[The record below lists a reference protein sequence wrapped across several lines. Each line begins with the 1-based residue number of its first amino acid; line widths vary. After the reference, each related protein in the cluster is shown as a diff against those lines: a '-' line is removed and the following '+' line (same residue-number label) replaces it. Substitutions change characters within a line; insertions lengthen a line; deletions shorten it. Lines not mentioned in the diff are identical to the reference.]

1 MYSFLFSAALENL
14 LFLALHITGSGSF
27 PRALSPKEERDC
39 LAGIRAGDPA
49 ARSRLIEHNLR
60 LVAHI
65 AKKYYAAG
73 GEQDDL
79 ISIGTIGLIKAVSTF
94 DSEKGSR
101 FSTYASRCIENE
113 ILMYFRSRKKAA
125 QDISLFDPIDTD
137 KDGNALT
144 LGALMADEGNILES
158 RVVAW
163 GMEHPNGIR
172 IRGNYMYVTQSY
184 LHPIHH
190 ESGKLVS
197 GVYRF
202 ALDEENV
209 KVNNDL
215 SDKNLFATFVTE
227 NPDCQ
232 YGADGIVFDREGN
245 LYVGNF
251 GDASINRITFRE
263 DGSLLENKAIAKD
276 FSQLESTDG
285 MIFDENG
292 SLYIADFNANAIGMM
307 TPDGTIRRIAQSP
320 DSDGLHGELNQP
332 GEPIVWDG
340 RIIAS
345 CFDLVTGPGKVNT
358 GHSMPAT
365 LAQLELER

>member
-1 MYSFLFSAALENL
+1 MEIDPHGNL
-14 LFLALHITGSGSF
+14 VLSCPNFADDSMSGCVVKLDRTGKVTKWF
-27 PRALSPKEERDC
+27 DVPVHEETGVARNM
-39 LAGIRAGDPA
+39 GIAFDGEYNVYLCDNQGWSERPELLYKG
-49 ARSRLIEHNLR
+49 RVLR
-60 LVAHI
+60 LKV
-65 AKKYYAAG
+65 
-73 GEQDDL
+73 DD
-79 ISIGTIGLIKAVSTF
+79 
-94 DSEKGSR
+94 D
-101 FSTYASRCIENE
+101 
-113 ILMYFRSRKKAA
+113 
-125 QDISLFDPIDTD
+125 
-137 KDGNALT
+137 
-144 LGALMADEGNILES
+144 GNILET
-158 RVVAW
+158 RVVAY

-172 IRGNYMYVTQSY
+172 IRNGYMYVTQSY

-209 KVNNDL
+209 RVTNTL
-215 SDKNLFATFVTE
+215 EDKNLFATFVTQ

-232 YGADGIVFDREGN
+232 YGADGIAFDRDGN

-263 DGSLLENKAIAKD
+263 DGSLLDNQVIAQD

-285 MIFDENG
+285 MVFDEKGN
-292 SLYIADFNANAIGMM
+292 LYIADFNANAIAVM
-307 TPDGTIRRIAQSP
+307 TPDGTLRRVAQSP

-340 RIIAS
+340 RVIAS

-365 LAQLELER
+365 LAQLELEP

>member
-1 MYSFLFSAALENL
+1 MQQSKLFCILPDYVCTPDGMEIAQYGNL
-14 LFLALHITGSGSF
+14 VLSCPNFADN
-27 PRALSPKEERDC
+27 ALSGCVVKIDKAGNVKKWFDVPVLEETGVARNM
-39 LAGIRAGDPA
+39 GIA
-49 ARSRLIEHNLR
+49 
-60 LVAHI
+60 
-65 AKKYYAAG
+65 
-73 GEQDDL
+73 
-79 ISIGTIGLIKAVSTF
+79 F
-94 DSEKGSR
+94 DSEYNVYLCDNQGWSERPELLYKGR
-101 FSTYASRCIENE
+101 VLR
-113 ILMYFRSRKKAA
+113 LKV
-125 QDISLFDPIDTD
+125 D
-137 KDGNALT
+137 
-144 LGALMADEGNILES
+144 DEGNILDS

-263 DGSLLENKAIAKD
+263 DGTMTGRT
-276 FSQLESTDG
+276 QLESGREMEWSGTWSIDFYDTRRDRYLNESEFELTLARGSATEQYGLRSCRQVKADG
-285 MIFDENG
+285 SYQY
-292 SLYIADFNANAIGMM
+292 SLVI
-307 TPDGTIRRIAQSP
+307 
-320 DSDGLHGELNQP
+320 SDGARTSDMVVCE
-332 GEPIVWDG
+332 
-340 RIIAS
+340 
-345 CFDLVTGPGKVNT
+345 
-358 GHSMPAT
+358 
-365 LAQLELER
+365 

>member
-1 MYSFLFSAALENL
+1 MRSSSLFSILPEYICTPDGMEIDPHGNL
-14 LFLALHITGSGSF
+14 VLSCPNFADDSMSGCVVKLDRTGKVTKWF
-27 PRALSPKEERDC
+27 DVPVHEETGVARNM
-39 LAGIRAGDPA
+39 GIAFDGEYNMYLCDNQGWSERPELLYKG
-49 ARSRLIEHNLR
+49 RVLR
-60 LVAHI
+60 LKV
-65 AKKYYAAG
+65 
-73 GEQDDL
+73 DD
-79 ISIGTIGLIKAVSTF
+79 
-94 DSEKGSR
+94 D
-101 FSTYASRCIENE
+101 
-113 ILMYFRSRKKAA
+113 
-125 QDISLFDPIDTD
+125 
-137 KDGNALT
+137 
-144 LGALMADEGNILES
+144 GNILET
-158 RVVAW
+158 RVVAY

-172 IRGNYMYVTQSY
+172 IRNGYMYVTQSY

-209 KVNNDL
+209 RVTNTL
-215 SDKNLFATFVTE
+215 EDKNLFATFVTQ

-232 YGADGIVFDREGN
+232 YGADGIAFDRDGN

-263 DGSLLENKAIAKD
+263 DGSLLDNQVIAQD

-285 MIFDENG
+285 MVFDEKGN
-292 SLYIADFNANAIGMM
+292 LYIADFNANAIAVM
-307 TPDGTIRRIAQSP
+307 TPDGTLRRVAQSP

-340 RIIAS
+340 RVIAS

-365 LAQLELER
+365 LAQLELEP

>member
-1 MYSFLFSAALENL
+1 MQQSKLFCILPDYVCTPDGMEIDQYGNL
-14 LFLALHITGSGSF
+14 VLSCPNFADD
-27 PRALSPKEERDC
+27 ALSGCVVKIDKAGNVKKWFDVPVLEETGVARNM
-39 LAGIRAGDPA
+39 GIAFDREYNVYLCDNQGWSERPELLYKG
-49 ARSRLIEHNLR
+49 RVLR
-60 LVAHI
+60 LKV
-65 AKKYYAAG
+65 
-73 GEQDDL
+73 D
-79 ISIGTIGLIKAVSTF
+79 
-94 DSEKGSR
+94 
-101 FSTYASRCIENE
+101 
-113 ILMYFRSRKKAA
+113 
-125 QDISLFDPIDTD
+125 
-137 KDGNALT
+137 
-144 LGALMADEGNILES
+144 DEGNILES

-263 DGSLLENKAIAKD
+263 DGSLLENKTIAKD

>member
-1 MYSFLFSAALENL
+1 MRSSSLFSILPEYICTPDGMEIDPHGNL
-14 LFLALHITGSGSF
+14 VLSCPNFADDSMSGCVVKLDRTGKVTKWF
-27 PRALSPKEERDC
+27 DVPVHEETGVARNM
-39 LAGIRAGDPA
+39 GIAFDGEYNVYLCDNQGWSERPELLYKG
-49 ARSRLIEHNLR
+49 RVLR
-60 LVAHI
+60 LKV
-65 AKKYYAAG
+65 
-73 GEQDDL
+73 DD
-79 ISIGTIGLIKAVSTF
+79 
-94 DSEKGSR
+94 D
-101 FSTYASRCIENE
+101 
-113 ILMYFRSRKKAA
+113 
-125 QDISLFDPIDTD
+125 
-137 KDGNALT
+137 
-144 LGALMADEGNILES
+144 GNILET
-158 RVVAW
+158 RVVAY

-172 IRGNYMYVTQSY
+172 IRNGYMYVTQSY

-197 GVYRF
+197 GVYRV

-209 KVNNDL
+209 RVTNTL
-215 SDKNLFATFVTE
+215 EDKNLFATFVTQ

-232 YGADGIVFDREGN
+232 YGADGIAFDRDGN

-263 DGSLLENKAIAKD
+263 DGSLLDNQVIAQD

-285 MIFDENG
+285 MVFDEKGN
-292 SLYIADFNANAIGMM
+292 LYIADFNANAIAVM
-307 TPDGTIRRIAQSP
+307 TPDGTLRRVAQSP

-340 RIIAS
+340 RVIAS

-365 LAQLELER
+365 LAQLELEP

>member
-1 MYSFLFSAALENL
+1 MQQSKLFCILPDYVCTPDGMEIDQYGNL
-14 LFLALHITGSGSF
+14 VLSCPNFADD
-27 PRALSPKEERDC
+27 ALSGCVVKIDKAGNVKKWFDVPVLEETGVARNM
-39 LAGIRAGDPA
+39 GIA
-49 ARSRLIEHNLR
+49 
-60 LVAHI
+60 
-65 AKKYYAAG
+65 
-73 GEQDDL
+73 
-79 ISIGTIGLIKAVSTF
+79 F
-94 DSEKGSR
+94 DSEYNVYLCDNQGWSERPELLYKGR
-101 FSTYASRCIENE
+101 VLR
-113 ILMYFRSRKKAA
+113 LKV
-125 QDISLFDPIDTD
+125 D
-137 KDGNALT
+137 
-144 LGALMADEGNILES
+144 DEGNILES

-292 SLYIADFNANAIGMM
+292 SLYIADFNANSIGMM

>member
-1 MYSFLFSAALENL
+1 MQQSKLFCILPDYVCTPDGMEIDQYGNL
-14 LFLALHITGSGSF
+14 VLSCPNFADD
-27 PRALSPKEERDC
+27 ALSGCVVKIDKAGNVKKWFDVPVLEETGVARNM
-39 LAGIRAGDPA
+39 GIA
-49 ARSRLIEHNLR
+49 
-60 LVAHI
+60 
-65 AKKYYAAG
+65 
-73 GEQDDL
+73 
-79 ISIGTIGLIKAVSTF
+79 F
-94 DSEKGSR
+94 DSEYNVYLCDNQGWSERPELLYKGR
-101 FSTYASRCIENE
+101 VLR
-113 ILMYFRSRKKAA
+113 LKV
-125 QDISLFDPIDTD
+125 D
-137 KDGNALT
+137 
-144 LGALMADEGNILES
+144 DEGNILES

-263 DGSLLENKAIAKD
+263 DGSLLENKTIAKD

-307 TPDGTIRRIAQSP
+307 TPGGTIRRIAQSP

>member
-1 MYSFLFSAALENL
+1 MEIDQYGNL
-14 LFLALHITGSGSF
+14 VLSCPNFADD
-27 PRALSPKEERDC
+27 ALSGCVVKIDKAGNVKKWFDVPVLEETGVARNM
-39 LAGIRAGDPA
+39 GIA
-49 ARSRLIEHNLR
+49 
-60 LVAHI
+60 
-65 AKKYYAAG
+65 
-73 GEQDDL
+73 
-79 ISIGTIGLIKAVSTF
+79 F
-94 DSEKGSR
+94 DSEYNVYLCDNQGWSERPELLYKGR
-101 FSTYASRCIENE
+101 VLR
-113 ILMYFRSRKKAA
+113 LKV
-125 QDISLFDPIDTD
+125 D
-137 KDGNALT
+137 
-144 LGALMADEGNILES
+144 DEGNILES

-263 DGSLLENKAIAKD
+263 DGSLLENKTIAKD

>member
-1 MYSFLFSAALENL
+1 MQQSKLFCILPDYVCTPDGMEIDRYGNL
-14 LFLALHITGSGSF
+14 VLSCPNFADD
-27 PRALSPKEERDC
+27 ALSGCVVKIDKAGNVKKWFDVPVLEETGVARNM
-39 LAGIRAGDPA
+39 GIA
-49 ARSRLIEHNLR
+49 
-60 LVAHI
+60 
-65 AKKYYAAG
+65 
-73 GEQDDL
+73 
-79 ISIGTIGLIKAVSTF
+79 F
-94 DSEKGSR
+94 DSEYNVYLCDNQGWSERPELLYKGR
-101 FSTYASRCIENE
+101 VLR
-113 ILMYFRSRKKAA
+113 LKV
-125 QDISLFDPIDTD
+125 D
-137 KDGNALT
+137 
-144 LGALMADEGNILES
+144 DEGNILES

-263 DGSLLENKAIAKD
+263 DGSLLENKTIAKD

>member
-1 MYSFLFSAALENL
+1 MQQSKLFCILPDYVCTPDGMEIDQYGNL
-14 LFLALHITGSGSF
+14 VLSCPNFADD
-27 PRALSPKEERDC
+27 ALSGCVVKIDKAGNVKKWFDVPVLEETGVARNM
-39 LAGIRAGDPA
+39 GIA
-49 ARSRLIEHNLR
+49 
-60 LVAHI
+60 
-65 AKKYYAAG
+65 
-73 GEQDDL
+73 
-79 ISIGTIGLIKAVSTF
+79 F
-94 DSEKGSR
+94 DSEYNVYLCDNQGWSERPELLYKGR
-101 FSTYASRCIENE
+101 VLR
-113 ILMYFRSRKKAA
+113 LKV
-125 QDISLFDPIDTD
+125 D
-137 KDGNALT
+137 
-144 LGALMADEGNILES
+144 DEGNILDS

-263 DGSLLENKAIAKD
+263 DGSLLENKVIAKD

>member
-1 MYSFLFSAALENL
+1 MRSSSLFSILPEYICTPDGMEIDPHGNL
-14 LFLALHITGSGSF
+14 VLSCPNFADDSMSGCVVKLDRTGKVTKWF
-27 PRALSPKEERDC
+27 DVPVHEETGVARNM
-39 LAGIRAGDPA
+39 GIAFDGEYNVYLCDNQGWSERPELLYKG
-49 ARSRLIEHNLR
+49 RVLR
-60 LVAHI
+60 LKV
-65 AKKYYAAG
+65 
-73 GEQDDL
+73 DD
-79 ISIGTIGLIKAVSTF
+79 
-94 DSEKGSR
+94 D
-101 FSTYASRCIENE
+101 
-113 ILMYFRSRKKAA
+113 
-125 QDISLFDPIDTD
+125 
-137 KDGNALT
+137 
-144 LGALMADEGNILES
+144 GNILET
-158 RVVAW
+158 RVVAY

-172 IRGNYMYVTQSY
+172 IRNGYMYVTQSY

-209 KVNNDL
+209 RVTNTL
-215 SDKNLFATFVTE
+215 EDKNLFATFVTQ

-232 YGADGIVFDREGN
+232 YGADGIAFDRDGN

-263 DGSLLENKAIAKD
+263 DGSLLDNQVIAQD

-285 MIFDENG
+285 MVFDEKGN
-292 SLYIADFNANAIGMM
+292 LYIADFNANAIAVM
-307 TPDGTIRRIAQSP
+307 TPDGTLRRVAQSP

-365 LAQLELER
+365 LAQLELEP

>member
-1 MYSFLFSAALENL
+1 MQQSKLFCILPDYVCTPDGMEIDQYGNL
-14 LFLALHITGSGSF
+14 VLSCPNFADD
-27 PRALSPKEERDC
+27 ALSGCVVKIDKAGNVKKWFDVPVLEETGVARNM
-39 LAGIRAGDPA
+39 GIA
-49 ARSRLIEHNLR
+49 
-60 LVAHI
+60 
-65 AKKYYAAG
+65 
-73 GEQDDL
+73 
-79 ISIGTIGLIKAVSTF
+79 F
-94 DSEKGSR
+94 DSEYNVYLCDNQGWSERPELLYKGR
-101 FSTYASRCIENE
+101 VLR
-113 ILMYFRSRKKAA
+113 LKV
-125 QDISLFDPIDTD
+125 D
-137 KDGNALT
+137 
-144 LGALMADEGNILES
+144 DEGNILES

-263 DGSLLENKAIAKD
+263 DGSLLENKTIAKD

>member
-1 MYSFLFSAALENL
+1 MRSSSLFSILPEYICTPDGMEIDPHGNL
-14 LFLALHITGSGSF
+14 VLSCPNFADDSMSGCVVKLDRTGKVTKWF
-27 PRALSPKEERDC
+27 DVPVHEETGVARNM
-39 LAGIRAGDPA
+39 GIAFDGEYNVYLCDNQGWSERPELLYKG
-49 ARSRLIEHNLR
+49 RVLR
-60 LVAHI
+60 LKV
-65 AKKYYAAG
+65 
-73 GEQDDL
+73 DD
-79 ISIGTIGLIKAVSTF
+79 
-94 DSEKGSR
+94 D
-101 FSTYASRCIENE
+101 
-113 ILMYFRSRKKAA
+113 
-125 QDISLFDPIDTD
+125 
-137 KDGNALT
+137 
-144 LGALMADEGNILES
+144 GNILET
-158 RVVAW
+158 RVVAY

-172 IRGNYMYVTQSY
+172 IRNGYMYVTQSY

-209 KVNNDL
+209 RVTNTL
-215 SDKNLFATFVTE
+215 EDKNLFATFVTQ

-232 YGADGIVFDREGN
+232 YGADGIAFDRDGN

-263 DGSLLENKAIAKD
+263 DGSLLDNQVIAQD

-285 MIFDENG
+285 MVFDEKGN
-292 SLYIADFNANAIGMM
+292 LYIADFNANAIAVM
-307 TPDGTIRRIAQSP
+307 TPDGTLRRVAQSP

-340 RIIAS
+340 RVIAS

-365 LAQLELER
+365 LAQLELEP

>member
-1 MYSFLFSAALENL
+1 MRSSSLFSILPEYICTPDGMEIDPHGNL
-14 LFLALHITGSGSF
+14 VLSCPNFADDSMSGCVVKLDRTGKVTKWF
-27 PRALSPKEERDC
+27 DVPVHEETGVARNM
-39 LAGIRAGDPA
+39 GIAFDGEYNVYLCDNQGWSERPELLYKG
-49 ARSRLIEHNLR
+49 RVLR
-60 LVAHI
+60 LKV
-65 AKKYYAAG
+65 
-73 GEQDDL
+73 DD
-79 ISIGTIGLIKAVSTF
+79 
-94 DSEKGSR
+94 D
-101 FSTYASRCIENE
+101 
-113 ILMYFRSRKKAA
+113 
-125 QDISLFDPIDTD
+125 
-137 KDGNALT
+137 
-144 LGALMADEGNILES
+144 GNILET
-158 RVVAW
+158 RVVAY

-172 IRGNYMYVTQSY
+172 IRNGYMYVTQSY

-209 KVNNDL
+209 RVTNTL
-215 SDKNLFATFVTE
+215 EDKNLFATFVTQ

-232 YGADGIVFDREGN
+232 YGADGIAFDRDGN

-263 DGSLLENKAIAKD
+263 DGSLLDNQVIAQD
-276 FSQLESTDG
+276 FSQLDSTDG
-285 MIFDENG
+285 MVFDEKEN
-292 SLYIADFNANAIGMM
+292 LYIADFNANAIAVM
-307 TPDGTIRRIAQSP
+307 TPDGTLRRVAQSP

-340 RIIAS
+340 RVIAS

-365 LAQLELER
+365 LAQLELEP

>member
-1 MYSFLFSAALENL
+1 MQQSKLFCILPDYVCTPDGMEIDQYGNL
-14 LFLALHITGSGSF
+14 VLSCPNFADN
-27 PRALSPKEERDC
+27 ALSGCVVKIDKAGNVKKWFDVPVLEETGVARNM
-39 LAGIRAGDPA
+39 GIA
-49 ARSRLIEHNLR
+49 
-60 LVAHI
+60 
-65 AKKYYAAG
+65 
-73 GEQDDL
+73 
-79 ISIGTIGLIKAVSTF
+79 F
-94 DSEKGSR
+94 DSEYNVYLCDNQGWSERPELLYKGR
-101 FSTYASRCIENE
+101 VLR
-113 ILMYFRSRKKAA
+113 LKV
-125 QDISLFDPIDTD
+125 D
-137 KDGNALT
+137 
-144 LGALMADEGNILES
+144 DEGNILES

-263 DGSLLENKAIAKD
+263 DGSLLENKTIAKD

>member
-1 MYSFLFSAALENL
+1 MQQSKLFCILPDYVCTPDGMEIDQYGNL
-14 LFLALHITGSGSF
+14 VLSCPNFADD
-27 PRALSPKEERDC
+27 ALSGCVVKIDKAGNVKKWFDVPMLEETGVARNM
-39 LAGIRAGDPA
+39 GIA
-49 ARSRLIEHNLR
+49 
-60 LVAHI
+60 
-65 AKKYYAAG
+65 
-73 GEQDDL
+73 
-79 ISIGTIGLIKAVSTF
+79 F
-94 DSEKGSR
+94 DSEYNVYLCDNQGWSERPELLYKGR
-101 FSTYASRCIENE
+101 VLR
-113 ILMYFRSRKKAA
+113 LKV
-125 QDISLFDPIDTD
+125 D
-137 KDGNALT
+137 
-144 LGALMADEGNILES
+144 DEGNILES

-263 DGSLLENKAIAKD
+263 DGSLLENKTIAKD

>member
-1 MYSFLFSAALENL
+1 MQQSKLFCILPDYVCTPDGMEIDRYGNL
-14 LFLALHITGSGSF
+14 VLSCPNFADD
-27 PRALSPKEERDC
+27 ALSGCVVKIDKAGNVKKWFDVPVLEETGVARNM
-39 LAGIRAGDPA
+39 GIA
-49 ARSRLIEHNLR
+49 
-60 LVAHI
+60 
-65 AKKYYAAG
+65 
-73 GEQDDL
+73 
-79 ISIGTIGLIKAVSTF
+79 F
-94 DSEKGSR
+94 DSEYNVYLCDNQGWSERPELLYKGR
-101 FSTYASRCIENE
+101 VLR
-113 ILMYFRSRKKAA
+113 LKV
-125 QDISLFDPIDTD
+125 D
-137 KDGNALT
+137 
-144 LGALMADEGNILES
+144 DEGNILES

-263 DGSLLENKAIAKD
+263 DGSLLENKTIAKD

-345 CFDLVTGPGKVNT
+345 CFDLVKGPGKVNT

>member
-1 MYSFLFSAALENL
+1 MRSSSLFSILPEYICTPDGMEIDPHGNL
-14 LFLALHITGSGSF
+14 VLSCPNFADDSMSGCVVKLDRTGKVTKWF
-27 PRALSPKEERDC
+27 DVPVHEETGVARNM
-39 LAGIRAGDPA
+39 GIAFDGEYNVYLCDNQGWSERPELLYKG
-49 ARSRLIEHNLR
+49 RVLR
-60 LVAHI
+60 LKV
-65 AKKYYAAG
+65 
-73 GEQDDL
+73 DD
-79 ISIGTIGLIKAVSTF
+79 
-94 DSEKGSR
+94 D
-101 FSTYASRCIENE
+101 
-113 ILMYFRSRKKAA
+113 
-125 QDISLFDPIDTD
+125 
-137 KDGNALT
+137 
-144 LGALMADEGNILES
+144 GNILET
-158 RVVAW
+158 RVVAC

-172 IRGNYMYVTQSY
+172 IRNGYMYVTQSY

-209 KVNNDL
+209 RVTNTL
-215 SDKNLFATFVTE
+215 EDKNLFATFVTQ

-232 YGADGIVFDREGN
+232 YGADGIAFDRDGN

-263 DGSLLENKAIAKD
+263 DGSLLDNQVIAQD

-285 MIFDENG
+285 MVFDEKGN
-292 SLYIADFNANAIGMM
+292 LYIADFNANAIAVM
-307 TPDGTIRRIAQSP
+307 TPDGTLRRVAQSP

-340 RIIAS
+340 RVIAS

-365 LAQLELER
+365 LAQLELEP

>member
-1 MYSFLFSAALENL
+1 MRSSSLFSILPEYICTPDGMEIDPHGNL
-14 LFLALHITGSGSF
+14 VLSCPNFADDSMSGCVVKLDRTGKVTKWF
-27 PRALSPKEERDC
+27 DVPVHEETGVARNM
-39 LAGIRAGDPA
+39 GIAFDGEYNVYLCDNQGWSERPELLYKG
-49 ARSRLIEHNLR
+49 RVLR
-60 LVAHI
+60 LKV
-65 AKKYYAAG
+65 
-73 GEQDDL
+73 DD
-79 ISIGTIGLIKAVSTF
+79 
-94 DSEKGSR
+94 D
-101 FSTYASRCIENE
+101 
-113 ILMYFRSRKKAA
+113 
-125 QDISLFDPIDTD
+125 
-137 KDGNALT
+137 
-144 LGALMADEGNILES
+144 GNILET
-158 RVVAW
+158 RVVAY

-172 IRGNYMYVTQSY
+172 IRNGYMYVTQSY

-209 KVNNDL
+209 RVTNTL
-215 SDKNLFATFVTE
+215 EDKNLFATFVTQ

-232 YGADGIVFDREGN
+232 YGADGIAFDRDGN

-263 DGSLLENKAIAKD
+263 DGSLLDNQVIAQD

-285 MIFDENG
+285 MVFDEKGN
-292 SLYIADFNANAIGMM
+292 LYIADFNANAIAVM
-307 TPDGTIRRIAQSP
+307 TLDGTLRRVAQSP

-340 RIIAS
+340 RVIAS

-365 LAQLELER
+365 LAQLELEP

>member
-1 MYSFLFSAALENL
+1 MRQPGLERASEL
-14 LFLALHITGSGSF
+14 LYKG
-27 PRALSPKEERDC
+27 RV
-39 LAGIRAGDPA
+39 
-49 ARSRLIEHNLR
+49 LR
-60 LVAHI
+60 LKV
-65 AKKYYAAG
+65 
-73 GEQDDL
+73 D
-79 ISIGTIGLIKAVSTF
+79 
-94 DSEKGSR
+94 
-101 FSTYASRCIENE
+101 
-113 ILMYFRSRKKAA
+113 
-125 QDISLFDPIDTD
+125 
-137 KDGNALT
+137 
-144 LGALMADEGNILES
+144 DEGNILES

-263 DGSLLENKAIAKD
+263 DGSLLENKTIAKD

-320 DSDGLHGELNQP
+320 EQRRP
-332 GEPIVWDG
+332 ARRAEPAG
-340 RIIAS
+340 RAGSSGTAAVIAS
-345 CFDLVTGPGKVNT
+345 CFDLVTGPQVKRRRTPCPPRWRSWSWRDSRRGA
-358 GHSMPAT
+358 G
-365 LAQLELER
+365 

>member
-1 MYSFLFSAALENL
+1 MEIDPHGNL
-14 LFLALHITGSGSF
+14 VLSCPNFADDSMSGCVVKLDRTGKVTKWF
-27 PRALSPKEERDC
+27 DVPVHEETGVARNM
-39 LAGIRAGDPA
+39 GIAFDGEYNVYLCDNQGWSEKPELLYKGRV
-49 ARSRLIEHNLR
+49 LR
-60 LVAHI
+60 LKV
-65 AKKYYAAG
+65 
-73 GEQDDL
+73 DD
-79 ISIGTIGLIKAVSTF
+79 
-94 DSEKGSR
+94 D
-101 FSTYASRCIENE
+101 
-113 ILMYFRSRKKAA
+113 
-125 QDISLFDPIDTD
+125 
-137 KDGNALT
+137 
-144 LGALMADEGNILES
+144 GNILET
-158 RVVAW
+158 RVVAY

-172 IRGNYMYVTQSY
+172 IRNGYMYVTQSY

-209 KVNNDL
+209 RVTNTL
-215 SDKNLFATFVTE
+215 EDKNLFATFVTQ

-232 YGADGIVFDREGN
+232 YGADGIAFDRDGN

-263 DGSLLENKAIAKD
+263 DGSLLDNQVIAQD

-285 MIFDENG
+285 MVFDEKGN
-292 SLYIADFNANAIGMM
+292 LYIADFNANAIAVM
-307 TPDGTIRRIAQSP
+307 TPDGTLRRVAQSP

-340 RIIAS
+340 RVIAS

-365 LAQLELER
+365 LAQLELEP